1 MLKDRGRVK
10 IDVLNAGTC
19 IMYKQGVS
27 RRQNVHFVQ
36 MWAEC
41 RPETVG
47 QTCLKCHSVT
57 PVN

>member
-1 MLKDRGRVK
+1 MPGTGK
-10 IDVLNAGTC
+10 DVLNAGTC
-19 IMYKQGVS
+19 IMYKQGPS